1 MVLSSINISAF
12 VLRYCRNLGEAG
24 ETVRKVGGKDKECD
38 NQRVELAVALLER
51 LSPGLTQRDEPL
63 HSTLLHFTTII
74 QSASFYA
81 PRDQHSATTHPLS
94 TFNHQLIHSK

>member
-12 VLRYCRNLGEAG
+12 VLRYCRKLGEAG
-24 ETVRKVGGKDKECD
+24 ENVRKVGGKDKECD

-63 HSTLLHFTTII
+63 HSTLLH
-74 QSASFYA
+74 
-81 PRDQHSATTHPLS
+81 H
-94 TFNHQLIHSK
+94 

>member
-1 MVLSSINISAF
+1 MDLSSINISAF
-12 VLRYCRNLGEAG
+12 VLRYCRKLGEAG

-63 HSTLLHFTTII
+63 
-74 QSASFYA
+74 
-81 PRDQHSATTHPLS
+81 S
-94 TFNHQLIHSK
+94 TFNTSAPLGYTLHYYNTVCQFLRSTRPTFRDYTSAVDI